1 MEGYVK
7 IFKASVQYGDW
18 KGTVAADNDL
28 KGIHDL
34 LQKKGLMRKTDFL
47 IGIDV
52 WIVENYGGQIQP
64 PYIAA
69 LLLEGV
75 DKYKSAESVLLAPDP
90 INAKSVK
97 VKITLDEFIGLF
109 KRFSIAMS
117 PRGLDIT
124 NREIITMEE

>member
-1 MEGYVK
+1 MK

-34 LQKKGLMRKTDFL
+34 LQKKGLMSKADFL
-47 IGIDV
+47 IGIEV
-52 WIVENYGGQIQP
+52 WIGENYGGRVQP
-64 PYIAA
+64 PYITA

-75 DKYKSAESVLLAPDP
+75 DNYESAEAALHAPDP
-90 INAKSVK
+90 INLKSIK
-97 VKITLDEFIGLF
+97 VELTLDEFIGLF

-117 PRGLDIT
+117 PHGLDIT
-124 NREIITMEE
+124 DREIFTV